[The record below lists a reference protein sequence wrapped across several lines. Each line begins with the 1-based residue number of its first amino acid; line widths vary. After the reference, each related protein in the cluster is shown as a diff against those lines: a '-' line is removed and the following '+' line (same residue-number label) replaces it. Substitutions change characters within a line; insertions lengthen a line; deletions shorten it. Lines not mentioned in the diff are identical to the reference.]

1 MSVFPLSVSLNQ
13 INVHHFSSWKAK
25 KEKKKKEKLRYTCHE
40 LSQHQMGARG
50 GNRESGRC

>member
-25 KEKKKKEKLRYTCHE
+25 KEKKKKNGETLV
-40 LSQHQMGARG
+40 
-50 GNRESGRC
+50 